1 MSLALALALAQPGV
15 LAPALPPLASP
26 QEAPASRAADEPA
39 SRARAAAA
47 RASAWLVRQQQ
58 PNGSWLPGAE
68 PVPMKPAPA
77 GGVSDDAFWDE
88 VLDGGTPDL
97 APEAAPRDEPGEDV
111 YAVGVT
117 GLALLSLCADGQLG
131 EDAPHRDAALR
142 AAGWLLSQQDE
153 ETGCVGDRVGFAFLY
168 DHAIAT
174 LALLAVHR
182 ADADVSLKLPG
193 DAKATPAAVSLAPR
207 LQSALSFIAR
217 ARNPYRVWRYEV
229 PPAGDNDTSITAW
242 MTLAHAAGKAQGLEV
257 DRHATEA
264 IIGWMDDMTEEGT
277 GRVGYDERG
286 SASSRVPGANVQF
299 DVTDTETLTAAG
311 LMCRLELG
319 QSPRTG
325 ASVSHVKCMLRA
337 LPDEGEELR
346 DALWVY
352 FGTRALAAVGSRPW
366 GLWRDRVVSRMLAD
380 QAADGPLA
388 GSWAPRTAWSY
399 ASGRIGTTALMSLA
413 ASIASSQ

>member
-1 MSLALALALAQPGV
+1 MSLALALALAPV
-15 LAPALPPLASP
+15 LSPLAPL
-26 QEAPASRAADEPA
+26 QEAPATRTAEEFA

-68 PVPMKPAPA
+68 PVPMKPAPGG

-88 VLDGGTPDL
+88 VLSGGTPDL
-97 APEAAPRDEPGEDV
+97 APEATPKKRSGEDV
-111 YAVGVT
+111 YTVGVT

-131 EDAPHRDAALR
+131 AEAPHRSAALR

-153 ETGCVGDRVGFAFLY
+153 KTGCIGDRAGFAFLY

-182 ADADVSLKLPG
+182 EDAGASLKLAADADSAPI
-193 DAKATPAAVSLAPR
+193 ALAPR
-207 LQSALSFIAR
+207 LQSALDFIKR
-217 ARNPYRVWRYEV
+217 GRNPYRVWRYEV

-264 IIGWMDDMTEEGT
+264 IIGWMDDMTEDGT
-277 GRVGYDERG
+277 GRVGYDESG

-299 DVTDTETLTAAG
+299 DVTDAETLTAAG

-319 QSPRTG
+319 QSPILG
-325 ASVSHVKCMLRA
+325 ASVSHVKCILRA
-337 LPDEGEELR
+337 LPEGEEELR

-352 FGTRALAAVGSRPW
+352 FGTRALAAVGSKPW
-366 GLWRDRVVSRMLAD
+366 KLWRDRVVSRALVD
-380 QAADGPLA
+380 QTTKGPLT

-399 ASGRIGTTALMSLA
+399 ASGRVGTTALMSLA
-413 ASIASSQ
+413 ASITSNQ

>member
-1 MSLALALALAQPGV
+1 MSLALALALAPV
-15 LAPALPPLASP
+15 LYPLAPL
-26 QEAPASRAADEPA
+26 QEAPATRTADESA
-39 SRARAAAA
+39 SRAQAAAA

-68 PVPMKPAPA
+68 PVPMKPAPGG

-88 VLDGGTPDL
+88 VLSGGTPDL
-97 APEAAPRDEPGEDV
+97 APEATPKKRSGEDV
-111 YAVGVT
+111 YTVGVT

-131 EDAPHRDAALR
+131 AEAPHRSAALR

-153 ETGCVGDRVGFAFLY
+153 KTGCIGDRAGFAFLY

-182 ADADVSLKLPG
+182 EDAGASLKLAADADS
-193 DAKATPAAVSLAPR
+193 AAIALAPR
-207 LQSALSFIAR
+207 LQSALDFIKR

-242 MTLAHAAGKAQGLEV
+242 MTLAHASGKAQGLEV

-277 GRVGYDERG
+277 GRVGYDESG

-299 DVTDTETLTAAG
+299 DVTDAETLTAAG
-311 LMCRLELG
+311 LMCRLELRES
-319 QSPRTG
+319 QMLG
-325 ASVSHVKCMLRA
+325 ASVSHVKCILRA
-337 LPDEGEELR
+337 LPEGDEELR

-352 FGTRALAAVGSRPW
+352 FGTRALAAVGSKPW
-366 GLWRDRVVSRMLAD
+366 RLWRDQVVSRAVAD
-380 QAADGPLA
+380 QTTKGPLT

-399 ASGRIGTTALMSLA
+399 ASGRVGTTALMSLA
-413 ASIASSQ
+413 ASIASNQ

>member
-1 MSLALALALAQPGV
+1 MSLALALALAPALSP
-15 LAPALPPLASP
+15 LAPL
-26 QEAPASRAADEPA
+26 QGAPEPRTADESA

-68 PVPMKPAPA
+68 PVPMKPAPGG

-88 VLDGGTPDL
+88 VLSGGTPDL
-97 APEAAPRDEPGEDV
+97 APETTPKKRSGEDV
-111 YAVGVT
+111 YTVGVT
-117 GLALLSLCADGQLG
+117 GLALLSLCADGQLAA
-131 EDAPHRDAALR
+131 EAPHRSAALR

-153 ETGCVGDRVGFAFLY
+153 ETGCIGDRAGFAFLY

-182 ADADVSLKLPG
+182 EDAGVSFDLSADAND
-193 DAKATPAAVSLAPR
+193 AAVALAPR
-207 LQSALSFIAR
+207 LQSALDFIER
-217 ARNPYRVWRYEV
+217 GRNPYRVWRYDV
-229 PPAGDNDTSITAW
+229 PPIGDNDTSITAW
-242 MTLAHAAGKAQGLEV
+242 MALAHAAGQAQGLKV

-277 GRVGYDERG
+277 GRVGYDESG

-299 DVTDTETLTAAG
+299 DVTDAETLTAAG

-319 QSPRTG
+319 QSPTLG

-337 LPDEGEELR
+337 LPEGDDELR

-366 GLWRDRVVSRMLAD
+366 DLWRDQVVSRALAD
-380 QAADGPLA
+380 QTTKGPLT

-399 ASGRIGTTALMSLA
+399 ASGRVGTTALMSLA
-413 ASIASSQ
+413 ASIASNQ